1 MAKRSREPNGAASIY
16 KGADGRWH
24 GRVTVG
30 VRPDGKP
37 DRRHVGRKTKAEVVK
52 AVREIER
59 KRDAGN
65 LSKPGEKWTLGSW
78 LEHWV
83 HEIAKKYVSENT
95 YAGYEVDVR
104 VHLVPGLG
112 AHRLDRL
119 EPEHLEAFY
128 AKMQHEGSKA
138 GTAHHVHRTVR
149 VALAEARRRGH
160 VSRNVAEIA
169 RAPRLEEEEV
179 EPYSI
184 EEVQSLLLEASKLR
198 NSARWVVALAL
209 GLRQGEALALQW
221 DDVDLDAGYLRIRR
235 NRLRPRYRHG
245 CGGESCGR
253 KPGYCPKREQ
263 IRREHK
269 STKSR
274 SGRRTVGL
282 PDPLIKLLRKHKE
295 EQNRERA
302 EAGADWEDK
311 GYVFTSPTGGPLSPN
326 TDSHVWKRLL
336 RDAGVR
342 DGRLHDARH
351 TAATVLLV
359 LGVPDVIVDAIM
371 GWEPGGAARMRARYM
386 HVTGIMLRKVADQ
399 VGETLWGPSGPK

>member
-1 MAKRSREPNGAASIY
+1 MAKRSREPNGSASIY
-16 KGADGRWH
+16 KGVDGRWH

-30 VRPDGKP
+30 IRPDGKP
-37 DRRHVGRKTKAEVVK
+37 DRRHVGRRTKAEVVK

-65 LSKPGEKWTLGSW
+65 LSKPGEKWTLGNW

-83 HEIAKKYVSENT
+83 YEIAKKYVSENT

-128 AKMQHEGSKA
+128 AKMQDEGSKA

-149 VALAEARRRGH
+149 VALAEARRRGQ

-169 RAPRLEEEEV
+169 RAPRIEEEEV
-179 EPYSI
+179 DPYSI
-184 EEVQSLLLEASKLR
+184 EEVRSLLLEASKLR

-221 DDVDLDAGYLRIRR
+221 EDVDLDAGYLRIRR

-245 CGGESCGR
+245 CGGEPCGR

-274 SGRRTVGL
+274 SGRRTIGL
-282 PDPLIKLLRKHKE
+282 PDPLIKLLRKHQE
-295 EQNRERA
+295 EQDRQRA
-302 EAGADWEDK
+302 MAGADWENK
-311 GYVFTSPTGGPLSPN
+311 GYVFASPTGGPLSPN
-326 TDSHVWKRLL
+326 TDYHVWKRLL

-351 TAATVLLV
+351 TAATVLLL

-386 HVTGIMLRKVADQ
+386 HVTGPMLRKVADQ
-399 VGETLWGPSGPK
+399 VGEKLWGPSGA

>member
-1 MAKRSREPNGAASIY
+1 MAKRSREPNGASSIY

-30 VRPDGKP
+30 VCPDGRP

-83 HEIAKKYVSENT
+83 HEISQKYVSENT

-104 VHLVPGLG
+104 VHLIPGIG

-128 AKMQHEGSKA
+128 AKMQREGSKA
-138 GTAHHVHRTVR
+138 GTAHHVHRTLR
-149 VALAEARRRGH
+149 VALAEAGRRGH

-179 EPYSI
+179 EPYTI

-209 GLRQGEALALQW
+209 GLRQGEALALHW

-235 NRLRPRYRHG
+235 NRLRPKYQHG
-245 CGGESCGR
+245 CHNESCGR

-282 PDPLIKLLRKHKE
+282 PDPLIKMLRKHRE
-295 EQNRERA
+295 EQDRERA
-302 EAGADWEDK
+302 EAGAEWQDK
-311 GYVFTSPTGGPLSPN
+311 GYVFTSPTGEPLSPN
-326 TDSHVWKRLL
+326 TDYHVWKRLL

-351 TAATVLLV
+351 TAATVLLL

-371 GWEPGGAARMRARYM
+371 GWEPGGAVRMRARYM
-386 HVTGIMLRKVADQ
+386 HVTGLMLRKVADQ
-399 VGETLWGPSGPK
+399 VGEKLWGSSGAN